1 MCHLLPGLDRPCEG
15 HCLAEP
21 GSNVALR
28 GQAKVNIGH
37 RIGVSIACQV
47 RTGEREGDAELQEHK
62 DWLTQRQRQIC
73 GKAKRT
79 EADVHTEAHTEG
91 RTEAHTEGRTEAHTE
106 GRTEAHTHTDSGKA
120 TAKESN
126 THEPRAQEE
135 ERTG

>member
-47 RTGEREGDAELQEHK
+47 RTGEREGDAELEEHK
-62 DWLTQRQRQIC
+62 DWLTRRQRQIC
-73 GKAKRT
+73 GRAKRT
-79 EADVHTEAHTEG
+79 EAGVHTEAHTEG
-91 RTEAHTEGRTEAHTE
+91 RTEAHTHPS
-106 GRTEAHTHTDSGKA
+106 SGKA

-126 THEPRAQEE
+126 THEPRAQED